1 MSSISDAA
9 NYGRTNSFSDSF
21 EISDLSFAPPPPPHS
36 HARQRSSI
44 SSIGSP
50 STSRSKFGGSV
61 IWNKSSSLPQLYD
74 PGQTSMTFA
83 SSEFNSSHMS
93 SEPPGLT
100 SRESSGVS
108 WSTASSSFQTSSGMS
123 MDDSAV
129 SKKPTSP
136 GPSSSSRAS
145 FHRPLP
151 DTPQASGF
159 APSTAMRTSTTLP
172 AIPGYG
178 PIRLTVTMDLPPPHH
193 HYQSGLHT
201 SLRVDTP
208 TSEVPP
214 PIHSDASFDAAL
226 ESYSA
231 AELRQL
237 LRLAVQKHPSLVSDM
252 TSENSQQSSHRS
264 SKSVNFV
271 HYSNSVWHT
280 LNAKQHSDPTEGH
293 QHANK
298 AVQKVANDIHT
309 VASQVQRQSSLTTKK
324 NALETLR
331 KIGRSICL
339 ATGVVGETVKE
350 VLGSDKTF
358 VDAIVKVTECFTED
372 DRRVLWAGGSGVEI
386 VKRLDQLDELRRCY
400 CIFDGFEVVLE
411 VLKREDEVEETLYC

>member
-1 MSSISDAA
+1 MATK
-9 NYGRTNSFSDSF
+9 YGQTNSFSDKF
-21 EISDLSFAPPPPPHS
+21 EISDLSFAPTPPPHS
-36 HARQRSSI
+36 HTRQRSSI
-44 SSIGSP
+44 SSIGSR
-50 STSRSKFGGSV
+50 STSQSKFGGSV

-74 PGQTSMTFA
+74 PGQTSITFG
-83 SSEFNSSHMS
+83 SSESDSSHLS
-93 SEPPGLT
+93 CEPPSLT

-108 WSTASSSFQTSSGMS
+108 WSTASSSFQTSSRIS
-123 MDDSAV
+123 IDDSEV
-129 SKKPTSP
+129 SQKPTSP
-136 GPSSSSRAS
+136 ESPNSSRLS

-151 DTPQASGF
+151 DTPQASVF
-159 APSTAMRTSTTLP
+159 APNTAMRTSTTLS

-178 PIRLTVTMDLPPPHH
+178 PIRLTVAMDLPPPPHH
-193 HYQSGLHT
+193 HYQSGLYA

-214 PIHSDASFDAAL
+214 AISSNASLDAAL

-231 AELRQL
+231 TELRQL
-237 LRLAVQKHPSLVSDM
+237 LRLAVQKHPSLASDL
-252 TSENSQQSSHRS
+252 TLESAQQTPHKA

-280 LNAKQHSDPTEGH
+280 LNAKQHSDPNKEH

-298 AVQKVANDIHT
+298 AVQKIANDIHT
-309 VASQVQRQSSLTTKK
+309 ITSQVHKSSSLTTKK

-331 KIGRSICL
+331 KIGRSVCL

-350 VLGSDKTF
+350 VLSANTIF
-358 VDAIVKVTECFTED
+358 VDAIVQVAECFTED
-372 DRRVLWAGGSGVEI
+372 DRRILWAGGSGMEI

-400 CIFDGFEVVLE
+400 CVFEGFENVLE
-411 VLKREDEVEETLYC
+411 VLKREDVEGGLYC